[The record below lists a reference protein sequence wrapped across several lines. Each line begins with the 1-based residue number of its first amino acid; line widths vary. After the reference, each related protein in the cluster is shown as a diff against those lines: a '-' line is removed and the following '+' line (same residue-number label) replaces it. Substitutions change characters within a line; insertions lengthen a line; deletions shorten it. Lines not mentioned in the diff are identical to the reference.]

1 MVIRNERQALCVA
14 VEMERRAIRIYERAL
29 MLARNEEVRRGIE
42 EMLNQEREHYRRF
55 LEMKDATEPVEDEE
69 MIITQA
75 LGAEVLFTGG
85 VMELERAKAL
95 TTLRG
100 LYTHAAKSEEE
111 AVETYLDFAS
121 RCKDERVAATFRAIA
136 AEESGHLGDLKE
148 ALREMEE

>member
-29 MLARNEEVRRGIE
+29 MLAKSEEVRRGIE
-42 EMLNQEREHYRRF
+42 KMLGQEREHYRRF
-55 LEMKDATEPVEDEE
+55 LEMKNATEPVEDEE
-69 MIITQA
+69 QIITQA

-95 TTLRG
+95 TTLKG
-100 LYTHAAKSEEE
+100 LYTHAAQSEEE

-121 RCKDERVAATFRAIA
+121 RCRDERVAETFRAIA
-136 AEESGHLGDLKE
+136 AEESGHFGDLKE
-148 ALREMEE
+148 TLREMKE